1 MMEAL
6 SGIAAISSLAP
17 QAAGSVAE
25 GGEPTGFA
33 AVFDA
38 QVEGVNQDLSRA
50 ETQLQR
56 LAAGQPVE
64 LHDVMISLETARISV
79 MTVIQVRN
87 KLVEAY
93 QELSRMQV

>member
-1 MMEAL
+1 MEAL

-17 QAAGSVAE
+17 QAASSITDAAQ
-25 GGEPTGFA
+25 PTGFA

-38 QVEGVNQDLSRA
+38 QVDRVNQDLSKA

-93 QELSRMQV
+93 QELTRMQV